1 MCLVSKIILEKYR
14 VEMNNPKLSILDLK
28 ILYNAQFTAQRIIK
42 YLGIDDC
49 NNFYSKMIA
58 KYVPAEIINRL

>member
-1 MCLVSKIILEKYR
+1 
-14 VEMNNPKLSILDLK
+14 MNNPKLSILDLK